1 MTRVASIP
9 MQRTLF
15 DAIQRSQQKLS
26 AAQLQLA
33 TGKKAGDYADLGTE
47 SVRTLSAHSLLA
59 RQKAQGT
66 VANRLGTTLSIQD
79 ANVSSVDS
87 AAESMRVEVLRAIG
101 TGDSAGLQEA
111 IESAFQQVR
120 AALNAD
126 EGGVPLFAGSQT
138 DKLPFKPT
146 SLADLAIT
154 PAADVFTN
162 DGVRGSARVAEG
174 MDVEYGILASDVGTK
189 LMEGFRT
196 LAQMGPIGD
205 QVTAAQKARLST
217 AVQEIQDGLAQVR
230 SVNAENGRKQTQI
243 ETLGARAEDRSIL
256 LKDLIARSEDADLG
270 EVASELTSRRT
281 ALEASYSVFSQLSGL
296 SLVNFLR

>member
-174 MDVEYGILASDVGTK
+174 MDVEYGILASDIGTK

-205 QVTAAQKARLST
+205 QVTAAQKATLST
-217 AVQEIQDGLAQVR
+217 AVREIQDGLAQVR

>member
-33 TGKKAGDYADLGTE
+33 TGKRAGDYADLGTE

-205 QVTAAQKARLST
+205 QVTAAQKAALST

-281 ALEASYSVFSQLSGL
+281 VLEASYSVFSQLSGL

>member
-33 TGKKAGDYADLGTE
+33 TGKKAEDYADLGTE

-66 VANRLGTTLSIQD
+66 VANRLGTTLAIQD
-79 ANVSSVDS
+79 ANVSSVDG
-87 AAESMRVEVLRAIG
+87 AAEAMRVEVLRAIG

-138 DKLPFKPT
+138 DKLPFKPA

-174 MDVEYGILASDVGTK
+174 MDVEYGILASDVGSK

-205 QVTAAQKARLST
+205 QVTAAQKATLST